1 MKKEV
6 ISCIAIVVG
15 TLAIVSAV
23 HAKDII
29 VGQSTALTGTLASS
43 GEPMRLGA
51 QVAFDA
57 VNAAGGVNGSHIR
70 FISKDDKYKID
81 ETLRLVKELA
91 EKDGAVVFVGG
102 SGTANHEELLKKR
115 VLAAA
120 DVAMIGPRTGGA
132 ALREPFNP
140 YMFHIRASFAEEVEK
155 AIVYFRTIGFQKIGV
170 VYQDDALGEDGLAS
184 ARKVLLREKLEPAFL
199 ATFERGT
206 LKVEPTVK
214 TALAAEAQAIILVT
228 TTAPTSAFVKL
239 FREAGGTAQLM
250 ALSIVD
256 AETVIKSIGIKNA
269 HGLAITTVFPSYT
282 RTEIPIIKDYQV
294 DLKKFA
300 PNAQPSLVSLEGYVA
315 ARVIIEALKK
325 AGPNP
330 TREKVMNSLETLTKT
345 DIGGFRINYG
355 PKSRVGSNYVDISM
369 INKNG
374 QVIR

>member
-1 MKKEV
+1 MKENV
-6 ISCIAIVVG
+6 VRCIAIVFG

-23 HAKDII
+23 HAKDIV

-57 VNAAGGVNGSHIR
+57 VNAAGGVNGRHVR
-70 FISKDDKYKID
+70 FISKDDKYKIE
-81 ETLRLVKELA
+81 ETVRLVKELA
-91 EKDGAVVFVGG
+91 EKEDAIVFVGG
-102 SGTANHEELLKKR
+102 SGTANHEELLKKKI
-115 VLAAA
+115 LQEAN
-120 DVAMIGPRTGGA
+120 VAMIGPRTGGA
-132 ALREPFNP
+132 ALRDPFNP

-170 VYQDDALGEDGLAS
+170 VYQDDALGKDGLTA
-184 ARKVLLREKLEPAFL
+184 AKKVLLREKLEPAFL

-206 LKVEPTVK
+206 LNVEPAVK
-214 TALAAEAQAIILVT
+214 AAVAAGAQAIILVT

-239 FREAGGTAQLM
+239 FHEGGGTAQLM

-256 AETVIKSIGIKNA
+256 AEAVIKSIGLKYA
-269 HGLAITTVFPSYT
+269 HGLAITTVFPSQS
-282 RTEIPIIKDYQV
+282 RTEIPIIKDYQA

-300 PNAQPSLVSLEGYVA
+300 PNAQPSIVSLEGYVA

-330 TREKVMNSLETLTKT
+330 TREKVMHSLETLTKT
-345 DIGGFRINYG
+345 EIGGFRINFG
-355 PKSRVGSNYVDISM
+355 PKSRVGSTYVDISM